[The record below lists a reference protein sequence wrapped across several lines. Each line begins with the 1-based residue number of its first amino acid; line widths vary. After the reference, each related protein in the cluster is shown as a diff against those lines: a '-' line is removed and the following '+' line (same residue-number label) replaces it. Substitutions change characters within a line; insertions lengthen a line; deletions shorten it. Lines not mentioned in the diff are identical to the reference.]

1 MPPKKRESRKQR
13 QRRRQREDLIAQT
26 TSLQD
31 AARETDLE
39 LRGRQK
45 ADDAGAS
52 EKLLASSTN
61 SMRNSLLS
69 RNRTIAATHGRV
81 AGCPHATSASLF
93 CPSFAPRETRCVL
106 SFASAADIA
115 TLRCLCRAAM
125 CVGAVRAAGCTAG
138 GSAFSGG
145 GSGSGGVA
153 DTTTAYDLAAT
164 PAFPALSP
172 PPATVPPP
180 FHAATASSPSA
191 DPLLPA
197 PLPDFDR
204 IPIDADAHAAR
215 AWQLYNSVLGAP
227 RFVCAPMVRQSE
239 LAFRMLTRRRGVDI
253 CYTPMMSACALA
265 QCGPGDDPL
274 FTSCKEDRPLVVQVW
289 CKSPEC
295 AVAAA
300 KALVG
305 RCEAMDINLGC
316 PQSCAMIGHYGSF
329 LLQDP
334 LLVCRMVRRVA
345 VEVPELPIFCK
356 IRLLPTLERTV
367 TFARML
373 ERAGCSLL
381 AVHGRQPWAKRFGEP
396 DAMAVKAVRESIR
409 IPLVFN
415 GGVTSMEEAERF
427 MAITGAC
434 AAMSAT
440 SLLENPRLFDQGE
453 VGGNVQEGDQG
464 AGTGTGTKA
473 MKRTNAAEG
482 AKVLGVAKAKRP
494 LASPKRP
501 PPPHPVALAL
511 EYLDF
516 AARYPPD
523 TLQEVRNAN
532 QKVFISETE
541 RVIREHIRCIFRPWL
556 KEAGGQYSRKLWQFM
571 AHPKMNTTLQ
581 YHEFTRLIAHHL
593 GSMKQ
598 YIEDGEKQ
606 SGGTGGGNGS
616 GSGSGSSGSG
626 MSGSRGGGGGNGGID
641 CGGEGGHRA
650 GYDSKPIMGARRQGN
665 KRSMCDGAAGADARQ
680 DELSSRYRALLA
692 RLRSNDAP
700 SPDELA
706 RAKAALLEAM
716 RLPSSASPNVDADSS
731 FAANS
736 LGGES
741 KSFSVAPQ
749 TKEAKHGVNSSAVA
763 AGGVSQSAFG
773 VGSGVGSGLTPPPL
787 PRDAFPA
794 WWISTPP
801 PTLADIKRGRHPPFY
816 GDDNDEDK
824 AGDGAGAISMM
835 FN

>member
-13 QRRRQREDLIAQT
+13 QRRRQREDLITQT

-39 LRGRQK
+39 LRDRQK

-52 EKLLASSTN
+52 ERLLVSSTT

-81 AGCPHATSASLF
+81 SGCPHATPASLF

-115 TLRCLCRAAM
+115 TLRCMCRAARS
-125 CVGAVRAAGCTAG
+125 VGAGRADTEPPSSGNDGTTTAG
-138 GSAFSGG
+138 SA
-145 GSGSGGVA
+145 A
-153 DTTTAYDLAAT
+153 EHTAYDLAAT

-172 PPATVPPP
+172 TTVPP
-180 FHAATASSPSA
+180 FHAAAASSPSA

-215 AWQLYNSVLGAP
+215 AWQLYNGVLGAP

-415 GGVTSMEEAERF
+415 GGVTSLEEAERF

-453 VGGNVQEGDQG
+453 VGGSVQEGDQG
-464 AGTGTGTKA
+464 TGTGTGTRTGTEA
-473 MKRTNAAEG
+473 MKRTKAAEG
-482 AKVLGVAKAKRP
+482 TNALGVATAKCT
-494 LASPKRP
+494 LASPTRP

-556 KEAGGQYSRKLWQFM
+556 KEAGGQFSRKLWQFM

-581 YHEFTRLIAHHL
+581 YYEFTRLIAHHL

-598 YIEDGEKQ
+598 YTDDGEKQ
-606 SGGTGGGNGS
+606 SGGMGGGNGS
-616 GSGSGSSGSG
+616 GSGSGSGRSGG
-626 MSGSRGGGGGNGGID
+626 RGGGGNGGEG
-641 CGGEGGHRA
+641 CGGEGKQRTGH
-650 GYDSKPIMGARRQGN
+650 GSKQIKGARRQGN
-665 KRSMCDGAAGADARQ
+665 NRSMCEGATGADARK

-716 RLPSSASPNVDADSS
+716 RLPSSASPNDDADPSI
-731 FAANS
+731 AANS
-736 LGGES
+736 AGGES
-741 KSFSVAPQ
+741 KSSSVSPE
-749 TKEAKHGVNSSAVA
+749 TKEAKHGGVDSSTVA
-763 AGGVSQSAFG
+763 AGGVSRSAFG

-794 WWISTPP
+794 WWIGIPP
-801 PTLADIKRGRHPPFY
+801 PTLADIKRGRHPPYY
-816 GDDNDEDK
+816 GDDDDGDK
-824 AGDGAGAISMM
+824 AGDGAGAMSMM